1 MFFYLD
7 DPPAEDTIWFVDHG
21 ADTEPVSSLWYKF
34 CRIKTKFYYH
44 EIVRNSFDFARSC
57 SVDSTQSLSP
67 NFMHSPPT
75 AARAI
80 GRQRRLTETSQGVG
94 GGRVV
99 ELMGCSQVSQYT
111 VHANNN
117 CCGDLF

>member
-1 MFFYLD
+1 MRFQCAKLKLKQFFID
-7 DPPAEDTIWFVDHG
+7 F
-21 ADTEPVSSLWYKF
+21 SS
-34 CRIKTKFYYH
+34 R
-44 EIVRNSFDFARSC
+44 C

-67 NFMHSPPT
+67 NFMHSPPA

-99 ELMGCSQVSQYT
+99 ELMGCSQVSNLIT
-111 VHANNN
+111 
-117 CCGDLF
+117 FKS

>member
-1 MFFYLD
+1 MNFPIVTYLI
-7 DPPAEDTIWFVDHG
+7 P
-21 ADTEPVSSLWYKF
+21 L
-34 CRIKTKFYYH
+34 
-44 EIVRNSFDFARSC
+44 SC

-67 NFMHSPPT
+67 NFMHSPPA

-99 ELMGCSQVSQYT
+99 ELMGCSQVSIIDSKKKVT
-111 VHANNN
+111 KS
-117 CCGDLF
+117 GDYSDLRIF

>member
-1 MFFYLD
+1 MNSPKSYYLD
-7 DPPAEDTIWFVDHG
+7 
-21 ADTEPVSSLWYKF
+21 SL
-34 CRIKTKFYYH
+34 
-44 EIVRNSFDFARSC
+44 SC

-67 NFMHSPPT
+67 NFMHSPPA

-99 ELMGCSQVSQYT
+99 ELMGCSQVSSY
-111 VHANNN
+111 
-117 CCGDLF
+117 C